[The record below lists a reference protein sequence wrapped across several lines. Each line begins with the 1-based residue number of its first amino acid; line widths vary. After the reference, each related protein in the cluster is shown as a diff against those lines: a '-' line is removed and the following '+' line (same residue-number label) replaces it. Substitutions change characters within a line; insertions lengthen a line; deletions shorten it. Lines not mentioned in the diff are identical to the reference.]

1 MIAIKYAT
9 RSTKEVQYSPLGISA
24 EVLGTD
30 IGMDA
35 AFGVS
40 LEGGGGVVQCRM
52 ILYSP
57 SKWCLY
63 NGSKALGS
71 AQY

>member
-1 MIAIKYAT
+1 MRPEVLKT
-9 RSTKEVQYSPLGISA
+9 TKEVQCSPLGISA

-40 LEGGGGVVQCRM
+40 LERGGGG
-52 ILYSP
+52 
-57 SKWCLY
+57 
-63 NGSKALGS
+63 S
-71 AQY
+71 AG